1 MTSQNKIRIAM
12 WSGPRNI
19 STAMMRSFENRE
31 DTFVIDEPFYAYY
44 LYKTGFDHPGR
55 EDVIK
60 AQSTKW
66 EDIVGM
72 IIGKIPEKKLIC
84 YQKHMVHHI
93 VNGRNISWVKFFN
106 NCLLI
111 RHPKDVIISYAKQS
125 PINGIN
131 DLGYLQQVNL
141 FEKIKNITGK
151 YPFVFDAKDILI
163 NPEKYL
169 RIMCKYFKINFSKK
183 MLSWPQGLRTTDGV
197 WSPYWYKNVINSDSF
212 KPYNKSIE
220 KIPSKYKGLLEEC
233 LPHYNYL
240 YSFKK

>member
-1 MTSQNKIRIAM
+1 MTSQNQIRIAM

-66 EDIVGM
+66 EDIVEL

-93 VNGRNISWVKFFN
+93 VNGRNIAWVKLFN

-125 PINGIN
+125 PIKGIN
-131 DLGYLQQVNL
+131 DLGYIQQVDL
-141 FEKIKNITGK
+141 FKKIKNITGK
-151 YPFVFDAKDILI
+151 YPFVFDAKDILK

-169 RIMCKYFKINFSKK
+169 RIMCKYFKISFSKK
-183 MLSWPQGLRTTDGV
+183 
-197 WSPYWYKNVINSDSF
+197 
-212 KPYNKSIE
+212 
-220 KIPSKYKGLLEEC
+220 C
-233 LPHYNYL
+233 LAGRGDQE
-240 YSFKK
+240 

>member
-1 MTSQNKIRIAM
+1 MTSQNEIRIAM

-44 LYKTGFDHPGR
+44 LYKTGFNHPGR

-66 EDIVGM
+66 EDIVEL

-93 VNGRNISWVKFFN
+93 VNGRNIAWVKFFN

-131 DLGYLQQVNL
+131 DLGYIQPVSYTHL
-141 FEKIKNITGK
+141 T
-151 YPFVFDAKDILI
+151 
-163 NPEKYL
+163 
-169 RIMCKYFKINFSKK
+169 
-183 MLSWPQGLRTTDGV
+183 
-197 WSPYWYKNVINSDSF
+197 
-212 KPYNKSIE
+212 
-220 KIPSKYKGLLEEC
+220 
-233 LPHYNYL
+233 LPTI
-240 YSFKK
+240 YSV

>member
-1 MTSQNKIRIAM
+1 MASQNQIRIAM

-55 EDVIK
+55 EDVLK

-66 EDIVGM
+66 EDVVKL
-72 IIGKIPEKKLIC
+72 IIGKIPEKKLIW

-141 FEKIKNITGK
+141 FKKIKNITGK
-151 YPFVFDAKDILI
+151 
-163 NPEKYL
+163 
-169 RIMCKYFKINFSKK
+169 
-183 MLSWPQGLRTTDGV
+183 
-197 WSPYWYKNVINSDSF
+197 
-212 KPYNKSIE
+212 
-220 KIPSKYKGLLEEC
+220 
-233 LPHYNYL
+233 
-240 YSFKK
+240 